1 MNILERLKTITHDF
15 KVDPLYNI
23 TKFVGLGLLGVLV
36 YGFTLSL
43 IQTFFN

>member
-1 MNILERLKTITHDF
+1 MKMSERFKTMVHDF

-23 TKFVGLGLLGVLV
+23 TKFVYLGLLGVLV
-36 YGFTLSL
+36 YGITLSV